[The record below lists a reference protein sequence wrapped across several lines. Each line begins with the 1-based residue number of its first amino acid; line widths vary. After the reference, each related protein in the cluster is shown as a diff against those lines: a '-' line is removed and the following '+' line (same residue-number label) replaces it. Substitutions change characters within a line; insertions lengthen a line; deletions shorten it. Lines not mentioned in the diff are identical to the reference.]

1 MSTQSAALRKSVA
14 TAERI
19 LRLMR
24 ELELLSVGEV
34 ARRWGTTKEYVRR
47 NVPIVKL
54 GPKTHRV
61 RLEDAVA
68 FQQRR
73 TQQL

>member
-1 MSTQSAALRKSVA
+1 MSSRTSALKKSLALG
-14 TAERI
+14 ERI
-19 LRLMR
+19 LRLMQQM
-24 ELELLSVGEV
+24 ELLSVAEV

-61 RLEDAVA
+61 RLEDAIA